1 MTRFFRFYR
10 ISRFL
15 KFSKINFFRYKKM
28 SRSERNAVELP
39 RFIKDSEQGVQYE
52 KGRFLGKGGFAKCYE
67 FTNQTNKI
75 LYAGKV
81 VPKTLLQKSHQK
93 VS

>member
-1 MTRFFRFYR
+1 
-10 ISRFL
+10 
-15 KFSKINFFRYKKM
+15 M

-93 VS
+93 VSFIYCHVIFFYLYNSDYLSLTRTRI